1 MNNYDFE
8 EEINLIN
15 NNKLNFMNDINS
27 QSQNITKENFGPIE
41 NSNNH
46 KVKEI
51 KFIKLIM
58 FSCFISLGFIN
69 HIGYYL
75 ILTSSQHFATKLGN
89 ESLIAF
95 YPLALIFFNS
105 FTRIMNSKYFIN
117 ISYFI
122 GTGESLGEVTI
133 LGYIATFKGNYVSGF
148 NVGSAMAGLSGSF
161 LSLLLKKYDINLKN
175 VYLFLTLF
183 AVLYLFIFM
192 VTICGYKEKKN
203 YHKHGQHYVTITE
216 KNEYL
221 TCKNVRLG
229 ISYANFHLTN
239 LALTNFLQ
247 YTICYCFA
255 ERANKYEYI
264 NSKGTIFNKN
274 QYEAFLLFYEFGVV
288 ISNSCLFLI
297 KHIKNLE
304 IFTYIQGIN
313 FILWFLEAIFGYI
326 SNQWICF
333 IHLFFVGLCA
343 GGSNVGLLNH
353 LFETRYINQNY
364 KELCLN
370 ICEYFMD
377 WAILLSSIT
386 SLILDNTFL
395 KEK

>member
-15 NNKLNFMNDINS
+15 NNKLNFMNDLNYH
-27 QSQNITKENFGPIE
+27 SQNIIKENFGPIE

-58 FSCFISLGFIN
+58 FSCFICLGFIN

-75 ILTSSQHFATKLGN
+75 ILTSSQHFAIKLGN

-122 GTGESLGEVTI
+122 RVIFLSLYFCTGFISMFFILDKMANSKNTNLAFWLTMFPSIIMGTGESLGEVTI
-133 LGYIATFKGNYVSGF
+133 LGYIATFKGNYISGF

-161 LSLLLKKYDINLKN
+161 LSLLLKKYNINLKN

-192 VTICGYKEKKN
+192 ITICGYKEKK
-203 YHKHGQHYVTITE
+203 IT
-216 KNEYL
+216 K
-221 TCKNVRLG
+221 K
-229 ISYANFHLTN
+229 
-239 LALTNFLQ
+239 
-247 YTICYCFA
+247 
-255 ERANKYEYI
+255 
-264 NSKGTIFNKN
+264 
-274 QYEAFLLFYEFGVV
+274 
-288 ISNSCLFLI
+288 
-297 KHIKNLE
+297 
-304 IFTYIQGIN
+304 
-313 FILWFLEAIFGYI
+313 
-326 SNQWICF
+326 
-333 IHLFFVGLCA
+333 VG
-343 GGSNVGLLNH
+343 
-353 LFETRYINQNY
+353 
-364 KELCLN
+364 N
-370 ICEYFMD
+370 IM
-377 WAILLSSIT
+377 
-386 SLILDNTFL
+386 
-395 KEK
+395 